1 MCYKRPYLPSVQ
13 YVNPF
18 CAGVKYSQLNY
29 IKVISENGQ
38 APDINHAIIRHGLD
52 LGAQVHL
59 SSESQCQCITYQF
72 HAISYNSSIHFL
84 SNEEAQHKK
93 G

>member
-1 MCYKRPYLPSVQ
+1 MCYKWPYLPSVQ

-18 CAGVKYSQLNY
+18 CAGFKYSQLNY
-29 IKVISENGQ
+29 IKVISKNGQ

-59 SSESQCQCITYQF
+59 SSWKSM
-72 HAISYNSSIHFL
+72 SMYNLPVSCNIL
-84 SNEEAQHKK
+84 
-93 G
+93 